1 MKATRSVKFVLIA
14 FLALLIA
21 VSSIIPTKAAD
32 SISTLK
38 ETSKAFAE
46 VSKKV
51 IPAVVSVQ
59 VTKTIDTTGGMGN
72 PFGSP
77 FDDEFF
83 ERFFGRRFRQQQ
95 PEKRQQKGQG
105 SGFIVSPDGFILT
118 NNHVV
123 GEADEINVVLN
134 DGREMKAKVIGTD
147 PKSDVAVIK
156 VDADNLPVIELG
168 DSDKLDIGEWVIA
181 VGNPFGLSE
190 TVTVGVV
197 SAKRRNVGITEYEDF
212 IQTDAAINPGNSGGP
227 LLNLDGQAIGINSAI
242 FSQSGGYMGI
252 GFAIPINMARNIKE
266 QLVKTGK
273 VNRGYIGIEMDLQGV
288 TPDKAKFFGLEKN
301 HGVIITRVMDDSP
314 ASKGGLKDG
323 DVIIKMNDQEVKNNQ
338 SFRTSVAQLEPG
350 TKIELTV
357 IRNNEQ
363 KELTITIGS
372 LNDSEL
378 AQAETTEKVGLA
390 VSDVDSETSEQFG
403 YKVGEGVVVTKVSRG
418 SIAERS
424 GIRPGMLI
432 VSVNRQK
439 VKSAREFNAIM
450 KKAKDKVL
458 LLIRNEDYQQYVVL
472 NLE

>member
-1 MKATRSVKFVLIA
+1 
-14 FLALLIA
+14 
-21 VSSIIPTKAAD
+21 
-32 SISTLK
+32 
-38 ETSKAFAE
+38 
-46 VSKKV
+46 
-51 IPAVVSVQ
+51 
-59 VTKTIDTTGGMGN
+59 
-72 PFGSP
+72 
-77 FDDEFF
+77 
-83 ERFFGRRFRQQQ
+83 
-95 PEKRQQKGQG
+95 
-105 SGFIVSPDGFILT
+105 
-118 NNHVV
+118 
-123 GEADEINVVLN
+123 
-134 DGREMKAKVIGTD
+134 
-147 PKSDVAVIK
+147 
-156 VDADNLPVIELG
+156 
-168 DSDKLDIGEWVIA
+168 
-181 VGNPFGLSE
+181 
-190 TVTVGVV
+190 
-197 SAKRRNVGITEYEDF
+197 
-212 IQTDAAINPGNSGGP
+212 
-227 LLNLDGQAIGINSAI
+227 
-242 FSQSGGYMGI
+242 MGI